1 MKRLRGAVVL
11 AASVAV
17 LGVAAYRIM
26 LTDEAREAMRRSAS
40 QVRDTV
46 ETLNEKLGEKQN
58 VDIESLPNR
67 QRTEEMW
74 EALGY

>member
-17 LGVAAYRIM
+17 LGAAAYRIM

-46 ETLNEKLGEKQN
+46 ETLNDKLGEKQN

>member
-46 ETLNEKLGEKQN
+46 ETLNDKLGEKLN
-58 VDIESLPNR
+58 IDIESLPNR

>member
-46 ETLNEKLGEKQN
+46 ETLNNKLGEKQN

-67 QRTEEMW
+67 QRTVEMW

>member
-1 MKRLRGAVVL
+1 MKKLRGAVVL

-46 ETLNEKLGEKQN
+46 ETLNDKLGEKQN

>member
-1 MKRLRGAVVL
+1 MRRLRGVAVL
-11 AASVAV
+11 AASVVV
-17 LGVAAYRIM
+17 LGVAAYRIL
-26 LTDEAREAMRRSAS
+26 LTDEARAAIRSSAV
-40 QVRDTV
+40 QMRDTV
-46 ETLNEKLGEKQN
+46 ETLNDKLGEKQN

>member
-1 MKRLRGAVVL
+1 M
-11 AASVAV
+11 
-17 LGVAAYRIM
+17 AAYRIM

-46 ETLNEKLGEKQN
+46 ETLNDKLGEKQN

-74 EALGY
+74 EALVY

>member
-17 LGVAAYRIM
+17 LGVAVYRIM

-46 ETLNEKLGEKQN
+46 ETLNDKLGEKQN

>member
-46 ETLNEKLGEKQN
+46 ETLNDKLGEKQN

-74 EALGY
+74 EALVY

>member
-46 ETLNEKLGEKQN
+46 ETLNDKLGEKQN

>member
-26 LTDEAREAMRRSAS
+26 LTDDARKAMRRSAS

-46 ETLNEKLGEKQN
+46 ETLNDKLGEKQN
-58 VDIESLPNR
+58 IDIESLPNR

>member
-46 ETLNEKLGEKQN
+46 ETLNDKLGEKQN
-58 VDIESLPNR
+58 IDIESLPNR

>member
-17 LGVAAYRIM
+17 LGVTAYRIM

-46 ETLNEKLGEKQN
+46 ETLNDKLGEKQN
-58 VDIESLPNR
+58 IDIESLPNR

>member
-26 LTDEAREAMRRSAS
+26 LTDEARDAMRRSAS

-46 ETLNEKLGEKQN
+46 ETLNDKLGEKQN